1 MNILW
6 VVLHLDGTTE
16 LEDINSAVA
25 MSVLVAI
32 LHKGNE
38 QLIVAWILIPFKSAF
53 LFRLLPTSAYS
64 QCRNSCVPLYLWIN
78 FANTQIWVQYA
89 NTTRRRNVRYN
100 IVLYSMATRGP
111 RLIAFYLRTA
121 MTRQWF
127 RLCLRTSRI
136 FSN

>member
-64 QCRNSCVPLYLWIN
+64 QCRNSGVPLYL
-78 FANTQIWVQYA
+78 
-89 NTTRRRNVRYN
+89 
-100 IVLYSMATRGP
+100 
-111 RLIAFYLRTA
+111 
-121 MTRQWF
+121 
-127 RLCLRTSRI
+127 
-136 FSN
+136 